1 MVPREGFEPPTCGIE
16 AHCSNPL
23 SYRGVP
29 NLIFKENHFLVRV
42 ERIELSSP
50 AWKASIIATIQH
62 PLVLKYYTRFIKNS
76 QSLIAILFILN
87 SIPKFFNYVRIREI
101 IITDSVIKLK
111 EGDLSNKKNKKN
123 KPQPTDAKVHIKK
136 DSAPDEVSS
145 LTSIPEKKDPQKSI
159 TLGELILG
167 LIIIGLGFFMGY
179 KKYISTKNQAEDT
192 AKLYKS
198 EAMSANLALFFNE
211 KSYYPT
217 TDQLKDE
224 TWLTDNAPKLAIL
237 GDDGF
242 NNEIGG
248 DNYKYDVLPEGC
260 DNGDIKCDGYKIT
273 INPSSDEEII
283 EQLGGSY
290 QNYEDSNSEVD
301 NSELLDGATD
311 NPY

>member
-1 MVPREGFEPPTCGIE
+1 MRI
-16 AHCSNPL
+16 L
-23 SYRGVP
+23 SDDEEVKH
-29 NLIFKENHFLVRV
+29 IVCFL
-42 ERIELSSP
+42 
-50 AWKASIIATIQH
+50 KMT
-62 PLVLKYYTRFIKNS
+62 
-76 QSLIAILFILN
+76 LN
-87 SIPKFFNYVRIREI
+87 IHDEDENYVKLLNYKGNPETLIRIDTIKRIFGNDIFIPNVMGTLVKNHKGEI
-101 IITDSVIKLK
+101 VSPTMLWLK
-111 EGDLSNKKNKKN
+111 WNK
-123 KPQPTDAKVHIKK
+123 
-136 DSAPDEVSS
+136 
-145 LTSIPEKKDPQKSI
+145 IPEFI
-159 TLGELILG
+159 ENGFLGNEFENGINN
-167 LIIIGLGFFMGY
+167 
-179 KKYISTKNQAEDT
+179 TVPEDK
-192 AKLYKS
+192 AD
-198 EAMSANLALFFNE
+198 ALFFNE

-217 TDQLKDE
+217 ADQLKDE

-273 INPSSDEEII
+273 INPSSNEEII

>member
-1 MVPREGFEPPTCGIE
+1 MHSKIDT
-16 AHCSNPL
+16 
-23 SYRGVP
+23 
-29 NLIFKENHFLVRV
+29 
-42 ERIELSSP
+42 
-50 AWKASIIATIQH
+50 
-62 PLVLKYYTRFIKNS
+62 
-76 QSLIAILFILN
+76 
-87 SIPKFFNYVRIREI
+87 
-101 IITDSVIKLK
+101 
-111 EGDLSNKKNKKN
+111 
-123 KPQPTDAKVHIKK
+123 
-136 DSAPDEVSS
+136 APDEVFS
-145 LTSIPEKKDPQKSI
+145 LASIPEKKDPQKSI

-167 LIIIGLGFFMGY
+167 LIMIGLCFFMGY
-179 KKYISTKNQAEDT
+179 KKYVSTKNQAEDT

-217 TDQLKDE
+217 ADQLKDE

-301 NSELLDGATD
+301 NSEFLDGATD